1 MNTQLSPS
9 AEPTQRPVVPTIV
22 VGVDGSEKNAP
33 AVQWAVREAADRHG
47 RLVLASACATYA
59 GTTAGYDSWYPY
71 EQIVEETRIA
81 LEQLRERLVGQVPD
95 IAVHVTTG
103 GPLPALL
110 SEAESGADLLVV
122 GQRGAGA
129 WTRVVVGSTSI
140 AVAGRSPVPVVV
152 VPDAWTG
159 AETTGPV
166 VIGLALEPGR
176 VPAES
181 KAVVRF
187 ALERAARLGV
197 PLVAQ
202 VAVEVPHLKAW
213 SVQQIETWRHAHE
226 EEAARFLA
234 TWHDRFPQVQVF
246 SRAQVTQ
253 PASAL
258 LDAVDTAQMLV
269 VGRHTG
275 RRHFGGFALGSTAR
289 AVLHYARVP
298 IAVVPVPT
306 VTEESPTEA
315 KALRG

>member
-9 AEPTQRPVVPTIV
+9 AEPTQRPSVPSIV

-33 AVQWAVREAADRHG
+33 AVQWAVREAAVRHG

-59 GTTAGYDSWYPY
+59 GTTAGYDGWYPY
-71 EQIVEETRIA
+71 QQIVEETRKA
-81 LEQLRERLVGQVPD
+81 LEQLRDRLSREVSDV
-95 IAVHVTTG
+95 AVHVTTG

-110 SEAESGADLLVV
+110 TEAEGGADLLVV

-129 WTRVVVGSTSI
+129 WSRVVVGSTSI

-152 VPDAWTG
+152 VPDAWSG

-166 VIGLALEPGR
+166 VIGLPVEPGR
-176 VPAES
+176 APTES
-181 KAVVRF
+181 AAAVKF
-187 ALERAARLGV
+187 AFERAARLQV

-202 VAVEVPHLKAW
+202 VAVEVPHVKAW
-213 SVQQIETWRHAHE
+213 SIEQIESWRHAHE
-226 EEAARFLA
+226 TEAARFLD
-234 TWHDRFPQVQVF
+234 TWHDRFPDVEVI
-246 SRAQVTQ
+246 SRAHVAQ

-275 RRHFGGFALGSTAR
+275 RRHFGGFSLGSTAR

-298 IAVVPVPT
+298 IAVVPAPS
-306 VTEESPTEA
+306 VTELDEA
-315 KALRG
+315 EAQALRG